1 MSTTVTR
8 AGSTVDAEHG
18 EMTKRAGCTRA
29 QRGKSPRCTPEP
41 LDEVRASYD
50 IDPGDTVEAIVC
62 ALILAPL
69 SVALVALGALVRMAT
84 R

>member
-1 MSTTVTR
+1 MDARDRDRLTDGETR
-8 AGSTVDAEHG
+8 
-18 EMTKRAGCTRA
+18 
-29 QRGKSPRCTPEP
+29 
-41 LDEVRASYD
+41 VRYD

-69 SVALVALGALVRMAT
+69 SVALVAIGALVRMAT